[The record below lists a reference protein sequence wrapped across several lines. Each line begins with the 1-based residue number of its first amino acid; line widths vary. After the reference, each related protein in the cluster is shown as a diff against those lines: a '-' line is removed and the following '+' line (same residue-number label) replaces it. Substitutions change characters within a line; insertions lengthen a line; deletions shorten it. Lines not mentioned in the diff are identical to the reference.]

1 MGGKT
6 LNQVGGSIL
15 VIEHDDLPACLGAV
29 SHFTAWPTDST
40 TRSQHHDPKRH
51 FGKSNAVS
59 YDGSV
64 PYGP

>member
-1 MGGKT
+1 MT
-6 LNQVGGSIL
+6 C
-15 VIEHDDLPACLGAV
+15 PACWSGQSLHRVAHRFNH
-29 SHFTAWPTDST
+29 S
-40 TRSQHHDPKRH
+40 SQRHDPKRH